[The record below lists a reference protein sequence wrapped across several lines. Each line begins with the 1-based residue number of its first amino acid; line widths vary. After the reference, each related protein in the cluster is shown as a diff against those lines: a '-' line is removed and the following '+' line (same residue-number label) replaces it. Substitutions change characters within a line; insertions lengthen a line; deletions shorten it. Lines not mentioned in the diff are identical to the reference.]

1 MERYSVGGRCG
12 SRHVGFESQE
22 PLRVTA
28 LLSVAA
34 LLSLVAPVLV
44 HAQSDKP
51 LPVAAKL
58 SITIIDDAQC
68 VNYAGPDLD
77 HQGKEICFNSNVD
90 TLTIVDVTNKAG
102 SAMLSRTGYSGSS
115 YTHQGWLTEDQVY
128 LLLGDTVQGQGK
140 GLFSEV
146 EPAAARTRTR
156 ASAST
161 DATTLRRRVVT
172 MDLERLRR
180 ARAAA
185 SVLPRP
191 PVRTKA
197 VSPRRGK
204 PDAAPAPDATL
215 TLNLFQDVV
224 FTGIVEWTAPT
235 FSGGYSLSGRLAG
248 KALGTLTLV
257 VNGETVAGTVRTL
270 GGTYRIRSAGDG
282 LYAISQ
288 VEEPPLDCQVLKPEA
303 EGGRPKPP
311 FQ

>member
-1 MERYSVGGRCG
+1 MDGTVRQQRIRLARGLNVDEGRGLQAAASAGGRA
-12 SRHVGFESQE
+12 VMAA
-22 PLRVTA
+22 VTVV
-28 LLSVAA
+28 LL
-34 LLSLVAPVLV
+34 
-44 HAQSDKP
+44 
-51 LPVAAKL
+51 
-58 SITIIDDAQC
+58 
-68 VNYAGPDLD
+68 G
-77 HQGKEICFNSNVD
+77 
-90 TLTIVDVTNKAG
+90 
-102 SAMLSRTGYSGSS
+102 
-115 YTHQGWLTEDQVY
+115 
-128 LLLGDTVQGQGK
+128 LLLTATVEGQGK
-140 GLFSEV
+140 DLFFEV
-146 EPAAARTRTR
+146 EPGAAARTR

-204 PDAAPAPDATL
+204 PDAPPAPDATL
-215 TLNLFQDVV
+215 TLNLFRDVV
-224 FTGIVEWTAPT
+224 FTGIVDSTAPT
-235 FSGGYSLSGRLAG
+235 FSGGYSLSGRLVG
-248 KALGTLTLV
+248 EPLGTLTLV
-257 VNGETVAGTVRTL
+257 VNGKTVAGTVRTL

-311 FQ
+311 SQ

>member
-1 MERYSVGGRCG
+1 MRDGAFKLRRLPGGARWMAA
-12 SRHVGFESQE
+12 
-22 PLRVTA
+22 VTA
-28 LLSVAA
+28 VLL
-34 LLSLVAPVLV
+34 
-44 HAQSDKP
+44 
-51 LPVAAKL
+51 
-58 SITIIDDAQC
+58 
-68 VNYAGPDLD
+68 G
-77 HQGKEICFNSNVD
+77 
-90 TLTIVDVTNKAG
+90 
-102 SAMLSRTGYSGSS
+102 
-115 YTHQGWLTEDQVY
+115 
-128 LLLGDTVQGQGK
+128 LLLTATVQGQGK

-146 EPAAARTRTR
+146 EPAAAARTR

-172 MDLERLRR
+172 IDLERLRR

-191 PVRTKA
+191 PVHTKA

-248 KALGTLTLV
+248 QALGTLTLV

-270 GGTYRIRSAGDG
+270 GGTYWIRTAGDG

-288 VEEPPLDCQVLKPEA
+288 VEEPPLECEVLKPEA

-311 FQ
+311 SQ

>member
-1 MERYSVGGRCG
+1 MALMLSIGAGASERADVI
-12 SRHVGFESQE
+12 HD
-22 PLRVTA
+22 
-28 LLSVAA
+28 VA
-34 LLSLVAPVLV
+34 SPAPVAV
-44 HAQSDKP
+44 
-51 LPVAAKL
+51 
-58 SITIIDDAQC
+58 SIESSP
-68 VNYAGPDLD
+68 PD
-77 HQGKEICFNSNVD
+77 GRE
-90 TLTIVDVTNKAG
+90 
-102 SAMLSRTGYSGSS
+102 
-115 YTHQGWLTEDQVY
+115 
-128 LLLGDTVQGQGK
+128 GQGK

-311 FQ
+311 SQ

>member
-1 MERYSVGGRCG
+1 MSMRDGAFKLRRAPGGARWMAA
-12 SRHVGFESQE
+12 
-22 PLRVTA
+22 VTVV
-28 LLSVAA
+28 LL
-34 LLSLVAPVLV
+34 
-44 HAQSDKP
+44 
-51 LPVAAKL
+51 
-58 SITIIDDAQC
+58 
-68 VNYAGPDLD
+68 G
-77 HQGKEICFNSNVD
+77 
-90 TLTIVDVTNKAG
+90 
-102 SAMLSRTGYSGSS
+102 
-115 YTHQGWLTEDQVY
+115 
-128 LLLGDTVQGQGK
+128 LLLTATVEGQGK

-146 EPAAARTRTR
+146 EPAAARTRTP
-156 ASAST
+156 ASL

-204 PDAAPAPDATL
+204 PDAAHAPDATL
-215 TLNLFQDVV
+215 TLNLFQDIV
-224 FTGIVEWTAPT
+224 FTGIVDSTAPT
-235 FSGGYSLSGRLAG
+235 FSGGYSISGRLVG
-248 KALGTLTLV
+248 EPLGTLTLV
-257 VNGETVAGTVRTL
+257 VNGQTVVGTVRTL

-311 FQ
+311 SQ